1 MFFPTDP
8 DKRRALWSSF
18 EAKVSAGSISLI
30 VHFGKGVADE
40 RREVSMVASTSDEV
54 VSSFRAADVV
64 RFGASRDSAIG
75 PFFAFDLEADCARL
89 VEYAID
95 SGVQSATDEAI
106 QEALQSVAINLFFER
121 RDILCIQLPI
131 VLSKWEVPEWD
142 AGRQGGSTELRR
154 REA

>member
-1 MFFPTDP
+1 MLFPTDP

-18 EAKVSAGSISLI
+18 EAKVSAGSIFFI
-30 VHFGKGVADE
+30 VHSGKGVVDE
-40 RREVSMVASTSDEV
+40 RREASMVASKDEV

-121 RDILCIQLPI
+121 GDILRIQLPI

-142 AGRQGGSTELRR
+142 AARQGGSTELRR
-154 REA
+154 RAA